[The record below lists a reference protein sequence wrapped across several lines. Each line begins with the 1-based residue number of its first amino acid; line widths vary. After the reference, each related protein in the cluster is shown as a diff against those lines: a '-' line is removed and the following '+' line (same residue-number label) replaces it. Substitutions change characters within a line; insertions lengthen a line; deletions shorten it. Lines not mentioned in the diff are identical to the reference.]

1 MNSLFSSLSEMMY
14 ASWFLAVIGSFFWGV
29 LSIILSPCHLASIPL
44 IIGYVGQ
51 NKKVTAFKSFKLS
64 LLFSL
69 GILLTIGLVGLITGI
84 SGRLLG
90 DVGLIGN
97 IIVSIIFF
105 IVGLYFLD
113 IVKLDFIGVSQS
125 ITKNKTGY
133 FGALILG
140 LIFGIGL
147 GPCTFAFMAPIM
159 GIVFNNAYN
168 SVLVSIL
175 LIFSY
180 AVGHCLLIVISG
192 TAAGF
197 SQRILNLNNNT
208 KALKISKKII
218 GIIIIIA
225 GIYWLIKSILHI

>member
-14 ASWFLAVIGSFFWGV
+14 ASWFLAVIVSFFLGV

-168 SVLVSIL
+168 SVIIMFIISI
-175 LIFSY
+175 
-180 AVGHCLLIVISG
+180 
-192 TAAGF
+192 
-197 SQRILNLNNNT
+197 NN
-208 KALKISKKII
+208 
-218 GIIIIIA
+218 
-225 GIYWLIKSILHI
+225 